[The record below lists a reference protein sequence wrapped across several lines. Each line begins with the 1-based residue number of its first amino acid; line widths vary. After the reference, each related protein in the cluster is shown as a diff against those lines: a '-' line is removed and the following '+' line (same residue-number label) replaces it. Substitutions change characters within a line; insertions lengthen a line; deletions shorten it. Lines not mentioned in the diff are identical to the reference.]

1 MFKIGDRVR
10 LSEATRK
17 DFLEH
22 GMRGEHV
29 EVARENRT
37 GTVVQRVGTPGRH
50 LVIGYLIDFG
60 DTYFVVSEEGLVL
73 AYEKV
78 EEEDPET

>member
-10 LSEATRK
+10 LSKATRV

-22 GMRGEHV
+22 GGSGEHV

-37 GTVVQRVGTPGRH
+37 GTVIQRVGTPGRH
-50 LVIGYLIDFG
+50 LVIGYLVDFG
-60 DTYFVVSEEGLVL
+60 ETYFVVSESGLIPADEEVD
-73 AYEKV
+73 
-78 EEEDPET
+78 EEEPEA

>member
-10 LSEATRK
+10 LSEATRV

-22 GMRGEHV
+22 GESGEHV
-29 EVARENRT
+29 EVARENRA

-50 LVIGYLIDFG
+50 LVIGYLVDFG
-60 DTYFVVSEEGLVL
+60 DTYFVVSEDGLVL
-73 AYEKV
+73 ADEEV
-78 EEEDPET
+78 EEEDQET

>member
-1 MFKIGDRVR
+1 MFKTGDRIR
-10 LSEATRK
+10 LSEATRV

-22 GMRGEHV
+22 GMSGEHV

-37 GTVVQRVGTPGRH
+37 GIVVQRVGTPGRH

-60 DTYFVVSEEGLVL
+60 GTYFVVSEDGLVL
-73 AYEKV
+73 AD
-78 EEEDPET
+78 EEVGESEPET

>member
-10 LSEATRK
+10 LSEATRV

-22 GMRGEHV
+22 GGSGEHV

-37 GTVVQRVGTPGRH
+37 GKVVQRVGTPGRH
-50 LVIGYLIDFG
+50 LVIGYLVDFG
-60 DTYFVVSEEGLVL
+60 DTYFVVSEDGLVL
-73 AYEKV
+73 ADEEV
-78 EEEDPET
+78 EEEDPGT